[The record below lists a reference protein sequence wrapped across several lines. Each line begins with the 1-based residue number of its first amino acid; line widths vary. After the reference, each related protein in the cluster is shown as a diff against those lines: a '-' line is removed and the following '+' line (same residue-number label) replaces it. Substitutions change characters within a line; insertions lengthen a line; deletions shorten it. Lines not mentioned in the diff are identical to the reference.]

1 LIEKFNF
8 YDIYGYFLPGAA
20 FLAVVWLPYALVR
33 NSWPSSSWSSAILGI
48 ALAYVA
54 GHLIQSV
61 ATFAIPASNSKTE
74 TGQIRNFSE
83 IYLDPPKDPKDA
95 VLPEPF
101 REKIQALIAAQFGLD
116 LQVGRKGDDA
126 IDKLR
131 NNAFLAARQ
140 MLIQG
145 KAVSYAEQFQGM
157 YALMRGLASSF
168 AIGFAYWLGWATAMC
183 KSHHLAEVAVSMA
196 AVSLFALVN
205 LPLISLKVSKP
216 AVKRGLERWYA
227 IALLFAFLA
236 IGYVL
241 GLRYTVNGGQST
253 ILAFLSVIG
262 LIAYLRSYG
271 AYRFFAGQFAS
282 TVWRDYLAFNVAA
295 TMRPKQESEAK

>member
-1 LIEKFNF
+1 MIEKFNF

-20 FLAVVWLPYALVR
+20 FLAVLWLPYGLLKQ
-33 NSWPSSSWSSAILGI
+33 SWPSNSWSSAIIGI

-61 ATFAIPASNSKTE
+61 ATFAIPPSNVKSE

-83 IYLDPPKDPKDA
+83 IYLDPKDPKDA

-101 REKIQALIAAQFGLD
+101 RDKIQALIAAQFGLD
-116 LQVGRKGDDA
+116 LQVSRKGDDA

-168 AIGFAYWLGWATAMC
+168 AVGFSYWLGWATAVC
-183 KSHHLAEVAVSMA
+183 RNSHFVDTAVLIAAASFLA
-196 AVSLFALVN
+196 LIN
-205 LPLISLKVSKP
+205 LSLISPRISKP
-216 AVKRGLERWYA
+216 AMKRNVERGYA

-241 GLRYTVNGGQST
+241 GFRSTVTRSQST
-253 ILAFLSVIG
+253 VLAFLSITG
-262 LIAYLRSYG
+262 LIASLRLYG
-271 AYRFFAGQFAS
+271 AYRFFAAQFAS

-295 TMRPKQESEAK
+295 AMRPKRDSEGK